1 MSKKQKLELTW
12 IGKGTEP
19 VLEPRI
25 LIEDPSKDYGDPE
38 TQNMLIHGDNL
49 LALKALEQDY
59 AGKVKCAY
67 IDPPYNTGSA
77 FEHYDDGLEH
87 SEWLSLLQPR
97 LVLLNKLL
105 SQDGIL
111 AVQIDDNEFARLYL
125 LLAEIFGD
133 RNLKVICVKMSEAT
147 GVKMASVKRQGTIPK
162 LKEYIILAGK
172 NGVRNLKIEKIPK
185 DKWDFEYKTVC
196 SNISKDELEFIKNVL
211 EDEERTSDDLHK
223 IDELA
228 QKIKFENIN
237 TVSKREIGTNATES
251 WLYENAYRIVQF
263 ATLTG
268 GARDIAVNKKSVTS
282 EDKAAFSITTPQNR
296 AYLIRT
302 DFNHETRLPRC
313 KFLFADIYL
322 EVHPGDFWQDIKTTG
337 LDNEGSVNFS
347 NGKKPEKLIKRIIGM
362 STIEGDLVLD
372 SFLGSGTTAAVAHK
386 MGRRWIGIELGEHA
400 YTHSVPRLQKV
411 IDGLDNGG
419 ISKEVDWKGGGGF
432 KFYELAPSLLEQDSF
447 GNWVIAKEFDANM
460 LAHAMAKQEGFTY
473 SPSQTAYWKQGFSTE
488 NDYIFTT
495 TQHITVELLDAIH
508 SAMRDEES
516 LLIAC
521 KAFDS
526 ACKDRYGNITI
537 KKIPHILL
545 GRCEFGKDDYSLN
558 ITENIE
564 IDTEE
569 GEDV

>member
-12 IGKGTEP
+12 IGKGEEP
-19 VLEPRI
+19 TLEPRI
-25 LIEDPSKDYGDPE
+25 LIEDPSKDYGDSE
-38 TQNMLIHGDNL
+38 TQNILIHGDNL

-59 AGKVKCAY
+59 AGKVKCIY

-87 SEWLSLLQPR
+87 SEWLRLMQPR
-97 LVLLNKLL
+97 LILLNKLL
-105 SQDGIL
+105 SADGIL

-172 NGVRNLKIEKIPK
+172 NGVRNLNIEKIPK

-196 SNISKDELEFIKNVL
+196 SNISKDELDFIKNVL
-211 EDEERTSDDLHK
+211 ENEDRTSDELSKVDN
-223 IDELA
+223 LA
-228 QKIKFENIN
+228 QKIMFENIN
-237 TVSKREIGTNATES
+237 TVSKREIGTNATEP

-268 GARDIAVNKKSVTS
+268 GARDIAVNKKSGVP
-282 EDKAAFSITTPQNR
+282 EGNAAFSITTPQNR

-347 NGKKPEKLIKRIIGM
+347 NGKKPEKLVKRIIGM
-362 STIEGDLVLD
+362 STDKGDLVLD

-386 MGRRWIGIELGEHA
+386 MGRKWIGIELGEHA

-411 IDGLDNGG
+411 IDGSDNGG
-419 ISKEVDWKGGGGF
+419 ISKEVAWKGGGGF
-432 KFYELAPSLLEQDSF
+432 KFYELAPSLLSQDSF

-473 SPSQTAYWKQGFSTE
+473 SPSQTTYWKQGSSTE

-508 SAMRDEES
+508 NAMQDGES

-526 ACKDRYGNITI
+526 ACKDRYDNITI

-558 ITENIE
+558 ITENTE

-569 GEDV
+569 GEDE